1 MASSAGQPIGV
12 VDDRRAPRGLVQACE
27 VAAPDGAEAGCFVVG
42 YCQLV
47 QFGEDLAPGGQAA
60 SDRRFIVAPAA
71 NMSLVERRNAATA
84 PPGALGVS
92 IDAERL
98 SHAGLG
104 QARLHQAF
112 LLILASRPRAGLL
125 RWTHTPT
132 LTSLGRRGAA
142 ASVASAS
149 SISSWVGEDVVFMSY
164 GRQTVERFP
173 RW

>member
-1 MASSAGQPIGV
+1 MASSAGQPVGV

-27 VAAPDGAEAGCFVVG
+27 VAAPDDVEARCFVVG

-60 SDRRFIVAPAA
+60 SDRRFIVGARREHEPGGAPQR
-71 NMSLVERRNAATA
+71 SDGAT
-84 PPGALGVS
+84 GALGVS

-149 SISSWVGEDVVFMSY
+149 ISSWVGEDVVFMSY